1 MLILA
6 KLAKSANLWLNLKY
20 DSLLSFMEFFQL
32 NDILIPPRVRQIL
45 KLDTEASGMSSNNT
59 LGSIAINEFLANS
72 PQISIDILH

>member
-6 KLAKSANLWLNLKY
+6 KLAKSANLWSNLKY
-20 DSLLSFMEFFQL
+20 DSLLSFIVFFQL

-45 KLDTEASGMSSNNT
+45 NLDTEASGMSSNNT

-72 PQISIDILH
+72 PQISIDILY